1 MGFFTD
7 THSRFVSS
15 STVLFCT
22 KRKLK
27 RIELVTR
34 PEASSPSVPIN
45 CNGAQQSTVDTGMTD
60 GIGSGGSFGMTS
72 ESMMVNPDHDD
83 VMFNLGGQEDI
94 R

>member
-1 MGFFTD
+1 MLFFA
-7 THSRFVSS
+7 
-15 STVLFCT
+15 

-34 PEASSPSVPIN
+34 PGSSSPSVPIN

-60 GIGSGGSFGMTS
+60 GIGSEGSFGMTS

>member
-1 MGFFTD
+1 MDCHDG
-7 THSRFVSS
+7 SS
-15 STVLFCT
+15 SVGV
-22 KRKLK
+22 
-27 RIELVTR
+27 VTNSA
-34 PEASSPSVPIN
+34 PLSPNPLIGASSPSVPIN

-94 R
+94 SDGHFSV

>member
-1 MGFFTD
+1 MLFF
-7 THSRFVSS
+7 
-15 STVLFCT
+15 T

-34 PEASSPSVPIN
+34 PGSSSPSVPIN

-60 GIGSGGSFGMTS
+60 GIGSEGSFGMTS
-72 ESMMVNPDHDD
+72 QSIMVNPDQDD
-83 VMFNLGGQEDI
+83 IMFNLGGQEDI